1 MIPNNYSLGKTP
13 TLRLPAH
20 DNKVVYESS
29 IVTHFLCDYSST
41 MENKDA
47 HLLPTDPFDKSKM
60 ALLNDHAD
68 NTLIPSIFTYL
79 MGKEKDNS
87 SLRDKME
94 EGFSIFEK
102 ALEESGGPYLLGD
115 QFTLADVHLVPFM
128 YRMDVALK
136 HFKNYEVNKEKFPK
150 LLDWY
155 ETCRKRNSV
164 YRAECTSGA
173 IIENFRHFIEIDY
186 DFGGLVD
193 KSSE

>member
-1 MIPNNYSLGKTP
+1 
-13 TLRLPAH
+13 
-20 DNKVVYESS
+20 
-29 IVTHFLCDYSST
+29 

-60 ALLNDHAD
+60 ELLNDHAD

-79 MGKEKDNS
+79 MGKEKNNND
-87 SLRDKME
+87 LRDKME
-94 EGFSIFEK
+94 EGFGIFERT
-102 ALEESGGPYLLGD
+102 LEESGGPYLLGD

-155 ETCRKRNSV
+155 KTCRKRNSV